1 MTAATPTP
9 RSILMVTLGS
19 GGDVLPLISIGREL
33 ATRGHRVRLLT
44 NPHFEPRVREA
55 GLEPLALGD
64 EAEYLEAIRDPTL
77 ISTLRGPGF
86 VINRLV
92 EVEARR
98 MMAAVKQAIR
108 VSRPDVIVHHFIA
121 FAARWAAEARGI
133 PSVGL
138 TLSPAVL
145 MSPGDRIAFAGL
157 PMERLPQWMHD
168 NGIKWSRRVL
178 RWWLDPRINRV
189 RRELDL
195 PPLRDAFL
203 GEARGEPTLR
213 NAQRT
218 PIPQRT
224 LALWSGHFRTPMPTD
239 PASLAP
245 VGFCWNPPAE
255 LPADVREYLE
265 SCGNDRPVIVTLGT
279 SVVHHGR
286 SFYQEAARA
295 IHRAGRRG
303 LMLVGPHAPAL
314 ELPTGVRA
322 FPYAPLRE
330 LGPLGAM
337 TIHHGGIG
345 TTAHALRAGRPSL
358 IVPFVNDEF
367 DNAARSV
374 RLGAARSMRP
384 GAFRAPHVAEVIRS
398 MLTDADLA
406 RASAELGAK
415 LAAEEGARAAADAI
429 LG

>member
-1 MTAATPTP
+1 
-9 RSILMVTLGS
+9 MVTLGS
-19 GGDVLPLISIGREL
+19 GGDVLPLISIGRVL
-33 ATRGHRVRLLT
+33 LSRGHRVRLLT
-44 NPHFEPRVREA
+44 NPHFEPQVRAA
-55 GLEPLALGD
+55 GLEPIPLGD
-64 EAEYLEAIRDPTL
+64 EAEYLDAIRDPTL

-121 FAARWAAEARGI
+121 FAARWAAEDRGI
-133 PSVGL
+133 PSIGL

-157 PMERLPQWMHD
+157 PMDRLPQWMHD

-189 RRELDL
+189 RRELGL
-195 PPLRDAFL
+195 APLRDAFL
-203 GEARGEPTLR
+203 GEARGEPKLR
-213 NAQRT
+213 SASGAASVPHRS
-218 PIPQRT
+218 
-224 LALWSGHFRTPMPTD
+224 LALWSRHFREPLPTD
-239 PASLAP
+239 PPSLSP
-245 VGFCWNPPAE
+245 VGFCWNPPAA
-255 LPADVREYLE
+255 LPAEVESYLTE
-265 SCGNDRPVIVTLGT
+265 CGEDRPVIVTLGT

-314 ELPTGVRA
+314 DLPSGVRA
-322 FPYAPLRE
+322 FAYAPLRE
-330 LGPLGAM
+330 LGPRGAM
-337 TIHHGGIG
+337 MIHHGGIG
-345 TTAHALRAGRPSL
+345 TTAHSLRAGRPTL

-374 RLGAARSMRP
+374 RLNAARSLAPRH
-384 GAFRAPHVAEVIRS
+384 FRAPRVADIIRS
-398 MLTDADLA
+398 MLDDAALA
-406 RASAELGAK
+406 ASASALGAR
-415 LAAEEGARAAADAI
+415 LAAEDGAQAAADAI
-429 LG
+429 LT